1 MEYLDFNLCT
11 LPHRSDKYI
20 HFEKVIFNKKKIL
33 NNPKQVVFKIVMLG
47 KILFYSNTES
57 FSI

>member
-20 HFEKVIFNKKKIL
+20 HFEKVIFNKKKD
-33 NNPKQVVFKIVMLG
+33 FKLAQAGSV
-47 KILFYSNTES
+47 
-57 FSI
+57 